1 MTEKRPRKASHA
13 FQFNVAQLLKQPSGA
28 RRVYDIDTTDIP
40 PLDEDLNI
48 IGPIQGQVRLSRVGD
63 EILVTGE
70 LETTVE
76 LACGRCLTPFQAP
89 VRFEIEEEFRPTID
103 VTSGVHL
110 PQEPD
115 QDSATLIDEHHILD
129 LAEIMRQDLLL
140 SLPTSPLCRSDCLG
154 LCPVC
159 GQNLNERICDCDR
172 EEIDPRWEAL
182 REGLER

>member
-28 RRVYDIDTTDIP
+28 RRVYDIDTTDVP
-40 PLDEDLNI
+40 PLDEDLKI
-48 IGPIQGQVRLSRVGD
+48 VGPIRGQVRFSRVGD

-70 LETTVE
+70 LETSVE
-76 LACGRCLTPFQAP
+76 LTCSRCLTTFQAP
-89 VRFEIEEEFRPTID
+89 VSFEIEEEFRPTID
-103 VTSGVHL
+103 ITSGVHL

-129 LAEIMRQDLLL
+129 LAEVMRQDLLL
-140 SLPTSPLCRSDCLG
+140 SLPTSPLCRPDCLG

-159 GQNLNERICDCDR
+159 GQNLNEKLCDCDK

-182 REGLER
+182 RESLER